1 MKPRKWCAAWVKM
14 LFSVIALFSMT
25 AASVTGAFVLLYG
38 VEMRGLNGRP
48 FAESA
53 VAESLTRKGAG
64 YRTQME
70 VAPEIQNDEGSIQS
84 YITANNQTMVD
95 IYTYY
100 RYLNTPIQNGTRSQT
115 PEYYQML
122 YQNTNIRAR
131 VILVDAQGNYVMT
144 LCNLGEP
151 WDENTILVDRMTS
164 VHLQNSAWIEIGFDR
179 TFAVPDDPLARQA
192 RVYQMFVQNRTLF
205 LIVLAVSTVL
215 FVLSVLFLLLA
226 AGHRKADTEI
236 HLRFFDHW
244 GFALLAIP
252 LFTAIAICLSLVS
265 EQFYY
270 YQMLFIDPSYSP
282 QMTWSIQT
290 GCFFIAA
297 MLWLSAGLFVFGLRT
312 VVVRVKAHRFWS
324 TTLCYYVLNPLWEWV
339 TKRRS
344 RTLQETQPLVTEKAE
359 GLAGV
364 NTGFSVDGEK
374 IQATVQDFAHK
385 TQDTVQELAQ
395 KTQGAMHKAVQKAK
409 AFEWNGSRLQ
419 RLLSKIRDELCRV
432 GAALCKVLSR
442 LDIMGL
448 GMVLG
453 SCVVFVYLFSNVFY
467 WLEDRL
473 LFMTVFSAL
482 VLAGLFW
489 ILRQVVRLQE
499 GIKRLAEG
507 DLTYKMDTKHLH
519 GPFRMYA
526 HDLNRISAGMTVEVE
541 RRMKSEHLKTELL
554 TNVSHDIKTPLTSII
569 NYVDLLKNQDIASE
583 DAKSYVEVLD
593 RQSHR
598 LKKLL
603 EDLIEA
609 SKAATGNITAELA
622 PTDAAELL
630 RQAEGEYNERLREQ
644 KLIPVLRID
653 AETCSIL
660 ADGRLLWRVFDNLL
674 GNIVKYAMPGTR
686 VYLEL
691 SHRSDRCV
699 ITIRNISKDELGIEA
714 EELMERFVRG
724 DAARAT
730 EGSGLGLSIAR
741 SLTEC
746 MKGGFDLVLDGDLFK
761 VILDFPLVSANQ

>member
-265 EQFYY
+265 EQFYS
-270 YQMLFIDPSYSP
+270 YQMFIDPSYSP

-290 GCFFIAA
+290 GCFLIAA

-344 RTLQETQPLVTEKAE
+344 RTPQETQPLVTEKAE

>member
-144 LCNLGEP
+144 MCNLGEP

-270 YQMLFIDPSYSP
+270 YQMLFIDPFYSR
-282 QMTWSIQT
+282 SIQT
-290 GCFFIAA
+290 GCFLIAA

-344 RTLQETQPLVTEKAE
+344 RTPQETQPLVTEKAE

-473 LFMTVFSAL
+473 LFMTIFSAL

>member
-1 MKPRKWCAAWVKM
+1 MKPRKWCAAWVKI
-14 LFSVIALFSMT
+14 LFSVIALSSMT

-100 RYLNTPIQNGTRSQT
+100 WYLNTPIQNGTRSQT

-131 VILVDAQGNYVMT
+131 VILVDAQGNYVVT

-265 EQFYY
+265 EQFYS
-270 YQMLFIDPSYSP
+270 YQMFIDPSYSP

-290 GCFFIAA
+290 GCFLIAA

-344 RTLQETQPLVTEKAE
+344 RTPQETQPLVTEKAE

-419 RLLSKIRDELCRV
+419 RLLSKIRDELRRV

>member
-215 FVLSVLFLLLA
+215 FVLSALFLLLA

-270 YQMLFIDPSYSP
+270 YQMFIDPSYSP

-290 GCFFIAA
+290 GCFLIAA

-344 RTLQETQPLVTEKAE
+344 RTPQETQPLVTEKAE

-453 SCVVFVYLFSNVFY
+453 SCVIFVYLFSNVFY

-507 DLTYKMDTKHLH
+507 DLTYKMDTKQLH

-699 ITIRNISKDELGIEA
+699 ITVRNISKDELGIEA

-761 VILDFPLVSANQ
+761 VILDFPLVSTNQ

>member
-1 MKPRKWCAAWVKM
+1 MKPRKWCAAWVKI
-14 LFSVIALFSMT
+14 LFGVIALLSMT

-38 VEMRGLNGRP
+38 VEMRGLNGCP
-48 FAESA
+48 FVESA

-70 VAPEIQNDEGSIQS
+70 VAPEIQNDEGNIQS

-100 RYLNTPIQNGTRSQT
+100 RYLNTPTQNGTRSQT

-205 LIVLAVSTVL
+205 LIVLAVSAAL

-252 LFTAIAICLSLVS
+252 LFTAIAICLSLVN

-270 YQMLFIDPSYSP
+270 YQMFIEPPYSP

-290 GCFFIAA
+290 GCFLIVA

-324 TTLCYYVLNPLWEWV
+324 TTLCYYLLNPLWEWV

-344 RTLQETQPLVTEKAE
+344 RTPQETQPLVTEKAE

-364 NTGFSVDGEK
+364 NTDFSVDGEK

-419 RLLSKIRDELCRV
+419 RLLSKIRDELRRV

-442 LDIMGL
+442 LDIMEL

-453 SCVVFVYLFSNVFY
+453 SCVVFIYLFSNVFY
-467 WLEDRL
+467 WFEDRL

-499 GIKRLAEG
+499 GIKRLAGG

-583 DAKSYVEVLD
+583 DTKSYVEVLD

-699 ITIRNISKDELGIEA
+699 ITVRNISKDELGIEA

-761 VILDFPLVSANQ
+761 VILDFPLV

>member
-1 MKPRKWCAAWVKM
+1 MKPRKWCAAWVKI

-265 EQFYY
+265 EQFYS
-270 YQMLFIDPSYSP
+270 YQMFIDPSYSP

-290 GCFFIAA
+290 GCFLIAA

-344 RTLQETQPLVTEKAE
+344 RTPQETQPLVTEKAE

-453 SCVVFVYLFSNVFY
+453 SCVIFVYLFSNVFY

-507 DLTYKMDTKHLH
+507 DLTYKMDTKQLH

-699 ITIRNISKDELGIEA
+699 ITVRNISKDELGIEA

-761 VILDFPLVSANQ
+761 VILDFPLVSTNQ

>member
-192 RVYQMFVQNRTLF
+192 RVYQMFVQSRTLF

-265 EQFYY
+265 EQFYS
-270 YQMLFIDPSYSP
+270 YQMFIDPSYSP

-290 GCFFIAA
+290 GCFLIAA

-344 RTLQETQPLVTEKAE
+344 RTPQETQPLVTEKAE

-473 LFMTVFSAL
+473 LFMTIFSAL

>member
-1 MKPRKWCAAWVKM
+1 MKPRKWCAAWVKI

-100 RYLNTPIQNGTRSQT
+100 WYLNTPIQNGTRSQT

-131 VILVDAQGNYVMT
+131 VILVDAQGNYVVT

-265 EQFYY
+265 EQFYS
-270 YQMLFIDPSYSP
+270 YQMFIDPSYSP

-290 GCFFIAA
+290 GCFLIAA

-344 RTLQETQPLVTEKAE
+344 RTPQETQPLVTEKAE

>member
-1 MKPRKWCAAWVKM
+1 MKPRKWCAAWVKI

-100 RYLNTPIQNGTRSQT
+100 WYLNTPIQNGTRSQT

-131 VILVDAQGNYVMT
+131 VILVDAQGNYVVT

-270 YQMLFIDPSYSP
+270 YQMLFIDPFYSR
-282 QMTWSIQT
+282 SIQT
-290 GCFFIAA
+290 GCFLIAA

-344 RTLQETQPLVTEKAE
+344 RTPQETQPLVTEKAE

-419 RLLSKIRDELCRV
+419 RLLSKIRDELRRV

>member
-144 LCNLGEP
+144 LCNLGER

-205 LIVLAVSTVL
+205 LIVLAVSAVL

-252 LFTAIAICLSLVS
+252 LFTTIAICLSLVS
-265 EQFYY
+265 EQFYS
-270 YQMLFIDPSYSP
+270 YQMFIDPSYSP

-290 GCFFIAA
+290 GCFLIAA

-344 RTLQETQPLVTEKAE
+344 RTPQETQPLVTEKAE

-473 LFMTVFSAL
+473 LFMTIFSAL

>member
-1 MKPRKWCAAWVKM
+1 MKPRKWCAAWVKI

-144 LCNLGEP
+144 MCNLGEP

-270 YQMLFIDPSYSP
+270 YQMLFIDPFYSR
-282 QMTWSIQT
+282 SIQT
-290 GCFFIAA
+290 GCFLIAA

-344 RTLQETQPLVTEKAE
+344 RTPQETQPLVTEKAE

-473 LFMTVFSAL
+473 LFMTIFSAL

>member
-265 EQFYY
+265 EQFYS
-270 YQMLFIDPSYSP
+270 YQMFIDPSYSP

-290 GCFFIAA
+290 GCFLIAA

-344 RTLQETQPLVTEKAE
+344 RTPQETQPLVTEKAE

-473 LFMTVFSAL
+473 LFMTIFSAL

>member
-1 MKPRKWCAAWVKM
+1 MKPRKWCAAWVKI

-270 YQMLFIDPSYSP
+270 YQMLFIDPFYSR
-282 QMTWSIQT
+282 SIQT
-290 GCFFIAA
+290 GCFLIAA

-344 RTLQETQPLVTEKAE
+344 RTPQETQPLVTEKAE

-473 LFMTVFSAL
+473 LFMTIFSAL

>member
-1 MKPRKWCAAWVKM
+1 MKPRKWCAAWVKI
-14 LFSVIALFSMT
+14 LFGVIALLSMT

-38 VEMRGLNGRP
+38 VEMRGLNGCP
-48 FAESA
+48 FVESA

-70 VAPEIQNDEGSIQS
+70 VAPEIQNDEGNIQS

-100 RYLNTPIQNGTRSQT
+100 RYLNTPTQNGTRSQT

-205 LIVLAVSTVL
+205 LIVLAVSAAL

-252 LFTAIAICLSLVS
+252 LFTAIAICLSLVN

-270 YQMLFIDPSYSP
+270 YQMFIEPPYSP

-290 GCFFIAA
+290 GCFLIVA

-324 TTLCYYVLNPLWEWV
+324 TTLCYYLLNPLWEWV

-344 RTLQETQPLVTEKAE
+344 RTPQETQPLVTEKAE

-364 NTGFSVDGEK
+364 NTDFSVDGEK

-419 RLLSKIRDELCRV
+419 RLLSKIRDELRRV

-467 WLEDRL
+467 WFEDRL

-583 DAKSYVEVLD
+583 DTKSYVEVLD

-699 ITIRNISKDELGIEA
+699 ITVRNISKDELGIEA

-761 VILDFPLVSANQ
+761 VILDFPLV

>member
-1 MKPRKWCAAWVKM
+1 MKPRKWCAAWVKI

-144 LCNLGEP
+144 MCNLGEP

-270 YQMLFIDPSYSP
+270 YQMLFIDPFYSR
-282 QMTWSIQT
+282 SIQT
-290 GCFFIAA
+290 GCFLIAA

-344 RTLQETQPLVTEKAE
+344 RTPQETQPLVTEKAE

-419 RLLSKIRDELCRV
+419 RLLSKIRDELRRV

>member
-290 GCFFIAA
+290 GCFLIAA

-344 RTLQETQPLVTEKAE
+344 RTPQETQPLVTEKAE

-507 DLTYKMDTKHLH
+507 DLTCKMDTKHLH

-691 SHRSDRCV
+691 SHRNDRCV

>member
-1 MKPRKWCAAWVKM
+1 MKPRKWCAAWVKI
-14 LFSVIALFSMT
+14 LFSVIALSSMT

-144 LCNLGEP
+144 MCNLGEP

-265 EQFYY
+265 EQFYS
-270 YQMLFIDPSYSP
+270 YQMFIDPSYSP

-290 GCFFIAA
+290 GCFLIAA

-344 RTLQETQPLVTEKAE
+344 RTPQETQPLVTEKAE

-519 GPFRMYA
+519 GPVRIYA

>member
-1 MKPRKWCAAWVKM
+1 MKPRKWCAVWVKI
-14 LFSVIALFSMT
+14 LFSVIALLSMT

-38 VEMRGLNGRP
+38 VEMHGFGGRP

-53 VAESLTRKGAG
+53 VAASLTRKGPS
-64 YRTQME
+64 YRTQLE
-70 VAPEIQNDEGSIQS
+70 VDPEIQNDGGNIER

-100 RYLNTPIQNGTRSQT
+100 QYLSTPDKNGTRSQT

-131 VILVDAQGNYVMT
+131 VIMVDAQGNYVMT

-151 WDENTILVDRMTS
+151 WDENTVLVDRMSS
-164 VHLQNSAWIEIGFDR
+164 VHVQNSAWVEIGFDR
-179 TFAVPDDPLARQA
+179 TFAVSDDPLAREA

-205 LIVLAVSTVL
+205 LTVLAVSTAL
-215 FVLSVLFLLLA
+215 FALSVLFLLLA

-244 GFALLAIP
+244 GFALIAVP
-252 LFTAIAICLSLVS
+252 LFVAIVVCLSLLS
-265 EQFYY
+265 EQFFY
-270 YQMLFIDPSYSP
+270 YQIFIDSTYLP
-282 QMTWSIQT
+282 QMTWSAQT
-290 GCFFIAA
+290 SCFLIAA
-297 MLWLSAGLFVFGLRT
+297 MLWLSAGMFVFGLRT
-312 VVVRVKAHRFWS
+312 VVVRLKAHRFWS
-324 TTLCYYVLNPLWEWV
+324 TTLCYYVLSPLWEWV
-339 TKRRS
+339 TKRRNPKQ
-344 RTLQETQPLVTEKAE
+344 QETQPLVTEKAA

-385 TQDTVQELAQ
+385 TQDTVQGIAQ

-409 AFEWNGSRLQ
+409 AFEWHGSRLQ
-419 RLLSKIRDELCRV
+419 GFFSKVWNGLRRI
-432 GAALCKVLSR
+432 GAALCEILSR

-453 SCVVFVYLFSNVFY
+453 SCVVLVYLFSNVFY
-467 WLEDRL
+467 WFEDRL
-473 LFMTVFSAL
+473 LFMSVFSAL

-489 ILRQVVRLQE
+489 ILRQAVRLQE

-507 DLTYKMDTKHLH
+507 NLTYKMDTKHLH
-519 GPFRMYA
+519 GPFCVYA

-583 DAKSYVEVLD
+583 DAKTYVEVLE

-609 SKAATGNITAELA
+609 SKAATGNITAELV

-630 RQAEGEYNERLREQ
+630 RQAAGEYNERLREQ
-644 KLIPVLRID
+644 QLIPVLRID
-653 AETCSIL
+653 ADTCSIL

-674 GNIVKYAMPGTR
+674 GNIVKYAMPNTR

-691 SHRSDRCV
+691 SHRNDRCV

>member
-1 MKPRKWCAAWVKM
+1 M
-14 LFSVIALFSMT
+14 
-25 AASVTGAFVLLYG
+25 
-38 VEMRGLNGRP
+38 
-48 FAESA
+48 
-53 VAESLTRKGAG
+53 
-64 YRTQME
+64 
-70 VAPEIQNDEGSIQS
+70 
-84 YITANNQTMVD
+84 
-95 IYTYY
+95 
-100 RYLNTPIQNGTRSQT
+100 
-115 PEYYQML
+115 
-122 YQNTNIRAR
+122 
-131 VILVDAQGNYVMT
+131 
-144 LCNLGEP
+144 
-151 WDENTILVDRMTS
+151 
-164 VHLQNSAWIEIGFDR
+164 
-179 TFAVPDDPLARQA
+179 
-192 RVYQMFVQNRTLF
+192 
-205 LIVLAVSTVL
+205 
-215 FVLSVLFLLLA
+215 
-226 AGHRKADTEI
+226 
-236 HLRFFDHW
+236 
-244 GFALLAIP
+244 
-252 LFTAIAICLSLVS
+252 
-265 EQFYY
+265 
-270 YQMLFIDPSYSP
+270 
-282 QMTWSIQT
+282 
-290 GCFFIAA
+290 
-297 MLWLSAGLFVFGLRT
+297 
-312 VVVRVKAHRFWS
+312 
-324 TTLCYYVLNPLWEWV
+324 
-339 TKRRS
+339 
-344 RTLQETQPLVTEKAE
+344 
-359 GLAGV
+359 
-364 NTGFSVDGEK
+364 DGEK

>member
-1 MKPRKWCAAWVKM
+1 MKPRKWCAAWVKI

-100 RYLNTPIQNGTRSQT
+100 WYLNTPIQNGTRSQT

-131 VILVDAQGNYVMT
+131 VILVDAQGNYVVT

-270 YQMLFIDPSYSP
+270 YQMLFIDPFYSR
-282 QMTWSIQT
+282 SIQT
-290 GCFFIAA
+290 GCFLIAA

-344 RTLQETQPLVTEKAE
+344 RTPQETQPLVTEKAE

>member
-1 MKPRKWCAAWVKM
+1 MKPRKWCAAWVKI

-144 LCNLGEP
+144 MCNLGEP

-290 GCFFIAA
+290 GCILIAA

-344 RTLQETQPLVTEKAE
+344 RTPQETQPLVTEKAE

-473 LFMTVFSAL
+473 LFMTIFSAL

>member
-1 MKPRKWCAAWVKM
+1 MKPRKWCAAWVKI
-14 LFSVIALFSMT
+14 LFSVIALSSMT

-144 LCNLGEP
+144 MCNLGEP

-265 EQFYY
+265 EQFYS
-270 YQMLFIDPSYSP
+270 YQMFIDPSYSP

-290 GCFFIAA
+290 GCFLIAA

-344 RTLQETQPLVTEKAE
+344 RTPQETQPLVTEKAE

-519 GPFRMYA
+519 GPFRIYA

>member
-1 MKPRKWCAAWVKM
+1 MKPRKWCAAWVKI

-100 RYLNTPIQNGTRSQT
+100 WYLNTPIQNGTRSQT

-131 VILVDAQGNYVMT
+131 VILVDAQGNYVVT

-265 EQFYY
+265 EQFYS
-270 YQMLFIDPSYSP
+270 YQMFIDPSYSP

-290 GCFFIAA
+290 GCFLIAA

-344 RTLQETQPLVTEKAE
+344 RTPQETQPLVTEKAE

-419 RLLSKIRDELCRV
+419 RLLSKIRDELRRV

-653 AETCSIL
+653 AEPCSIL

-699 ITIRNISKDELGIEA
+699 ITVRNISKDELGIEA

-761 VILDFPLVSANQ
+761 VILDFPLVSTNQ

>member
-1 MKPRKWCAAWVKM
+1 MKPRKWCAAWVKI
-14 LFSVIALFSMT
+14 LFGVIALLSMT

-38 VEMRGLNGRP
+38 VEMRGLNGCP
-48 FAESA
+48 FVESA

-70 VAPEIQNDEGSIQS
+70 VAPEIQNDEGNIQS

-100 RYLNTPIQNGTRSQT
+100 RYLNTPTQNGTRSQT

-205 LIVLAVSTVL
+205 LIVLAVSASL

-252 LFTAIAICLSLVS
+252 LFTAIAICLSLVN

-270 YQMLFIDPSYSP
+270 YQMFIEPPYSP

-290 GCFFIAA
+290 GCFLIVA

-324 TTLCYYVLNPLWEWV
+324 TTLCYYLLNPLWEWV

-344 RTLQETQPLVTEKAE
+344 RTPQETQPLVTEKAE

-364 NTGFSVDGEK
+364 NTDFSVDGEK

-419 RLLSKIRDELCRV
+419 RLLSKIRDELRRV

-467 WLEDRL
+467 WFEDRL

-583 DAKSYVEVLD
+583 DTKSYVEVLD

-699 ITIRNISKDELGIEA
+699 ITVRNISKDELGIEA

-761 VILDFPLVSANQ
+761 VILDFPLV

>member
-144 LCNLGEP
+144 MCNLGEP

-270 YQMLFIDPSYSP
+270 YQMLFIDPFYSR
-282 QMTWSIQT
+282 SIQT
-290 GCFFIAA
+290 GCFLIAA

-324 TTLCYYVLNPLWEWV
+324 TTLCYYVLNPLWVWV

-344 RTLQETQPLVTEKAE
+344 RTPQETQPLVTEKAE